1 MASVCMPDWFQ
12 RTLVA
17 AMTQEYSVVIPAFN
31 AERFIAATL
40 ASIKRQTF
48 PPKEIVVVD
57 DGSSDQTAAVARASG
72 ARVVT
77 QLSSKGP
84 SASRNRGVAETQS
97 PIVAFLDADD
107 EWLPDHAERLLKALA
122 ADGIAFAG
130 SDAELFGAESGVVPT
145 ALTGTD
151 TLDLRDVLITD
162 NPVIQ
167 SSVMISRDAFDRA
180 GGYDESL
187 RLSEDYDLW
196 TRVAEHGMF
205 AYVNVP
211 TVRRRMH
218 AHQATQR
225 YRSDLV
231 KAWWGVRRRC
241 VTRRLAGA
249 TAAEQ
254 AHVLRLLDTASSG
267 DIEWAIWTGE
277 EAMLSLVREELHL
290 TDAEFGLG
298 ERLSLLGGHGSPS
311 RRLSQDL
318 RCASRALI
326 QLVRGER

>member
-1 MASVCMPDWFQ
+1 M
-12 RTLVA
+12 
-17 AMTQEYSVVIPAFN
+17 MTDYSVVIPAYN
-31 AERFIAATL
+31 AERFIASTL
-40 ASIKRQTF
+40 ASINRQTL
-48 PPKEIVVVD
+48 PPTEIVVVD
-57 DGSSDQTAAVARASG
+57 DASSDQTAAVARASG

-107 EWLPDHAERLLKALA
+107 EWMPDHAERLLHALS

-130 SDAELFGAESGVVPT
+130 SDAERFGTESGVVRT
-145 ALTGTD
+145 ALTGTEPV
-151 TLDLRDVLITD
+151 DLRDALISD

-167 SSVMISRDAFDRA
+167 SSVMISREAFERA
-180 GGYDESL
+180 GGYDETL

-225 YRSDLV
+225 FKAELV

-241 VTRRLAGA
+241 VSRRLAGA
-249 TAAEQ
+249 APIEQ
-254 AHVLRLLDTASSG
+254 THVLKLLDAASAG

-277 EAMLSLVREELHL
+277 EAMLSLVRGQLNA
-290 TDAEFGLG
+290 TDVALGLG
-298 ERLSLLGGHGSPS
+298 ERLGALGGLGSPS

-318 RCASRALI
+318 RCACRALI